1 MTFVTPPP
9 PPPTESSSFVVLVPL
24 ALLDVLANGQLE
36 VDKREISDIPKTAVV
51 NVGLPSMPGAGRG

>member
-9 PPPTESSSFVVLVPL
+9 PPPTESSTFVVLVPL

-36 VDKREISDIPKTAVV
+36 VDTREISDIPKMAVV